1 MEKMA
6 EGKRCY
12 PVFKAHLKDEP
23 VTFAK
28 AKIGKT
34 RVFTGA
40 PMDFSIVVRKFYLS
54 FIRVLQSNRFLFEAG
69 PGTIAQSKE
78 WQEIYEYLTTFGKKR
93 IVAGDYKS
101 FDKKMMAFIMMLG
114 FEGIVELCELSNNF
128 TEEDLTIMKAIA
140 ADTSFP
146 FIDFFGDLIQFHGSN
161 PSGHPLTVI
170 INSICN
176 SIYMRYCY
184 YELNPNKECDS
195 FAEYVK
201 LMTYGDD
208 NIMGVSKETPWF
220 NHTAIANCL
229 AEVDIVYTM
238 AEKTAKS
245 VPYIDIRDASFLKRT
260 WRFDKDVGAYVCPL
274 DHDSIEKMLMTWTKS
289 KNICEQ
295 EQLIAVVTSANMEY
309 FWYGKE
315 TYYAKQRMLKSVL
328 ETVDVSEWIEDSTF
342 PTWDTL
348 KDRFWSY
355 SNSGKSGDQ

>member
-1 MEKMA
+1 
-6 EGKRCY
+6 
-12 PVFKAHLKDEP
+12 
-23 VTFAK
+23 
-28 AKIGKT
+28 
-34 RVFTGA
+34 
-40 PMDFSIVVRKFYLS
+40 
-54 FIRVLQSNRFLFEAG
+54 
-69 PGTIAQSKE
+69 
-78 WQEIYEYLTTFGKKR
+78 
-93 IVAGDYKS
+93 
-101 FDKKMMAFIMMLG
+101 
-114 FEGIVELCELSNNF
+114 
-128 TEEDLTIMKAIA
+128 
-140 ADTSFP
+140 
-146 FIDFFGDLIQFHGSN
+146 
-161 PSGHPLTVI
+161 
-170 INSICN
+170 
-176 SIYMRYCY
+176 
-184 YELNPNKECDS
+184 
-195 FAEYVK
+195 
-201 LMTYGDD
+201 
-208 NIMGVSKETPWF
+208 
-220 NHTAIANCL
+220 
-229 AEVDIVYTM
+229 M